1 MHARSREEKR
11 NLFSLHPRPT
21 KKKQKTKQALA
32 TSPLPPSNKVQ
43 IGGQLT
49 RGLGAGGNPEVG
61 ARAASESKEALEQ
74 MLKGTD
80 MVFVTAGMGG
90 GTGSGAA
97 PVVAAAARAAGVLT
111 VAIVTTPFS
120 FEGRQRA
127 AQAREAIEAL
137 RGAVDTLIVIPND
150 R

>member
-1 MHARSREEKR
+1 MQAPDTDRQVLACRRQKLPTGRPGHTQNIITMRAIRPVQDKRRE
-11 NLFSLHPRPT
+11 
-21 KKKQKTKQALA
+21 
-32 TSPLPPSNKVQ
+32 
-43 IGGQLT
+43 LT
-49 RGLGAGGNPEVG
+49 RGLGAGSDPEVG
-61 ARAASESKEALEQ
+61 RAAGESHSDEIEE
-74 MLKGTD
+74 MIKGAD
-80 MVFVTAGMGG
+80 MVFVTAGLGG
-90 GTGSGAA
+90 GSGSGAA